1 MSKYTNIC
9 LIILKTME
17 KSLIA
22 AVALNGAIGRD
33 NDLLWHI
40 SEDLKFFKRT
50 TLGSPVIMGS
60 NTFKSLGSRPLPKR
74 TNIVVST
81 RAWDVVP
88 EGIVVVGSLEEA
100 WEAAAR
106 TGAEKAFVIGGGK
119 VYRQAVGGVDTMYI
133 TRVHADIPDAD
144 TFFPEIDASQ
154 WTVESI
160 DGLHH
165 DEETGYDF
173 EFMHYRRKG

>member
-1 MSKYTNIC
+1 
-9 LIILKTME
+9 ME

-40 SEDLKFFKRT
+40 SEDMKFFKRT
-50 TLGSPVIMGS
+50 TLGCPVIMGF

-74 TNIVVST
+74 TNIVIST
-81 RAWDVVP
+81 HEWTGAP
-88 EGIVVVGSLEEA
+88 EGIVVVGSLAEG
-100 WEAAAR
+100 WEAAAG
-106 TGAEKAFVIGGGK
+106 TGAEIAFVIGGGK
-119 VYRQAVGGVDTMYI
+119 IYRQAVGVVDTMYI

-144 TFFPEIDASQ
+144 TFFPETDTSQ
-154 WTVESI
+154 WLGESI

-165 DEETGYDF
+165 DDETGYDF
-173 EFMHYRRKG
+173 EFMHYRRKE